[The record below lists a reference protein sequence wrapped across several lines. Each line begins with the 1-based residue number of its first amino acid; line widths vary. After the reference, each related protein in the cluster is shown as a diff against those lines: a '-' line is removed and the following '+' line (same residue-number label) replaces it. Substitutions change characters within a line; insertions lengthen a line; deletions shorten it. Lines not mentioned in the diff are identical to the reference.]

1 MKKIYLLSAAACL
14 FAFSAKAENVWYA
27 DGGASEQGAC
37 FTMEQVSGT
46 LGTNGPVAK
55 VAVSK
60 AGATGDPWAV
70 QFCNIFKEAAR
81 GQAEGKTFKMSFEVL
96 YAGASTEG
104 VAFSF
109 LTGKQHN
116 EKGVEMHANW
126 QWNAPDAAENPN
138 QELNNVT
145 FAVNGTAL
153 EGDPAAGV
161 LNKGLALEVG
171 KWNTIEVNGT
181 IGAAGM
187 ICIQMNLGGNA
198 ANEGA
203 FFFKNMDVTFNK
215 DVVKFFEDKAAD
227 NTAIA
232 EEAAVKAYVANNVI
246 FASEAADVVV
256 YNING
261 VAVKSAK
268 NVTSLNVADLKAG
281 LYIAKVG
288 NTTVKFVK

>member
-1 MKKIYLLSAAACL
+1 MKKIYLLSAVACM
-14 FAFSAKAENVWYA
+14 FALNANANNVWYT
-27 DGGASEQGAC
+27 DGGAKEDLA
-37 FTMEQVSGT
+37 MEQVSGS
-46 LGTNGPVAK
+46 LGTKAPVAK
-55 VAVSK
+55 VVVSK
-60 AGATGDPWAV
+60 AGANGDPWAV
-70 QFCNIFKEAAR
+70 QFCNIFQEAAK
-81 GQAEGKTFKMSFEVL
+81 GQAEGKAFKMTFEVL

-104 VAFSF
+104 VAISY

-116 EKGVEMHANW
+116 EKGEEQHANW
-126 QWNAPDAAENPN
+126 QWNAPDAKENPN
-138 QELNNVT
+138 LELNNVT
-145 FAVNGTAL
+145 FKLNGKDL

-161 LNKGLALEVG
+161 LNKALALEVG
-171 KWNTIEVNGT
+171 KWNTVEVNGT

-198 ANEGA
+198 ANEGT
-203 FFFKNMDVTFNK
+203 FFFKNMEVTFNK
-215 DVVKFFEDKAAD
+215 DVVKFFEDNA
-227 NTAIA
+227 TAIA
-232 EEAAVKAYVANNVI
+232 EEAAVKAFVAGDVL

-256 YNING
+256 YNVNG